1 MDPCRPS
8 SGWSRAA
15 RSADLQVPGDADI
28 PITYV
33 APTVQTGISTNL
45 LRLTKL
51 LSSCSNS

>member
-15 RSADLQVPGDADI
+15 CSADLQVPGDADI

-45 LRLTKL
+45 LRLTKPAL
-51 LSSCSNS
+51 EL